1 LGREPIA
8 LESDAVE
15 ADASTFPPP
24 EKGPPM
30 TSAMTPEQAA
40 ETAAPL
46 DVLLVDAAL
55 GPVRRFA
62 PDMSTV
68 KFMAGLAR
76 RPLTTARRIGA
87 LGAETGR
94 IAAGTSTYAPSK
106 RDRRFVDPAW
116 TDNPLLRRVLQTY
129 LAGGETAEQLVADA
143 QLDWRDDQRMRFVV
157 DNLVEALAP
166 SNLPFVNPA
175 SAKAVIDTGGSNVVR
190 GTTQFVK
197 DMASAPRI
205 PEMVDRSAFTVGEN
219 VAATDGAVVLRTEV
233 FELMQYTPQSKQVRE
248 VPLLIIPPTIN
259 KYYTLD
265 LAKNRSLVEFLVKE
279 GQQVFVVSWRNP
291 DARHADWNFDT
302 YVQAILDALDA
313 VERISGVERTALAGI
328 CSGGILA
335 SITAAYLSS
344 TGQENRLAAFGL
356 AVTVID
362 SENAGAASALG
373 SRRMAQAAKALSR
386 RRGYLDGRALA
397 EVFAWLRPGD
407 LVWNYWVNNYL
418 LGKKPPAFDILF
430 WNADT
435 TRMTAG
441 LHADFVDMALDN
453 LLAEP
458 GAITVLGVPIDLS
471 KIQTDTYIVAG
482 IADHI
487 TPWQNCY
494 RTTRLVGSTPRF
506 VLSTSG
512 HIAALV
518 NPPGNPKSSFQ
529 VNKENPA
536 DPAEWLRTA
545 ESVQG
550 TWWSDLS
557 PWLADRCGAL
567 KPAPKELGGGG
578 LRPIVA
584 APGTYVFDH

>member
-1 LGREPIA
+1 
-8 LESDAVE
+8 
-15 ADASTFPPP
+15 
-24 EKGPPM
+24 M
-30 TSAMTPEQAA
+30 TSSMTPDDAA

-55 GPVRRFA
+55 GPIRRFA
-62 PDMSTV
+62 PDLSTV
-68 KFMAGLAR
+68 KLMAGLAR
-76 RPLTTARRIGA
+76 RPLSTARRVGA
-87 LGAETGR
+87 LGAEAGR

-116 TDNPLLRRVLQTY
+116 NDNPLLRRVLQAY
-129 LAGGETAEQLVADA
+129 LAAGKTAEQLVADA
-143 QLDWRDDQRMRFVV
+143 QLGWRDDQRVRFVV
-157 DNLVEALAP
+157 ENLVEALAP
-166 SNLPFVNPA
+166 SNVPIVNPA
-175 SAKAVIDTGGSNVVR
+175 SAKAVIDTGGANVVR
-190 GTTQFVK
+190 GATQFIK

-219 VAATDGAVVLRTEV
+219 VAATPGAVVLRTEV
-233 FELMQYTPQSKQVRE
+233 FELIQYTPQTKQVRE
-248 VPLLIIPPTIN
+248 VPLLIVPPTIN
-259 KYYTLD
+259 KYYALD
-265 LAKNRSLVEFLVKE
+265 LAKDRSLVEFMVKQ
-279 GQQVFVVSWRNP
+279 GQQVFVLSWRNP
-291 DARHADWNFDT
+291 DPRHAGWNADT

-313 VERISGVERTALAGI
+313 VERISGVERTALTGI

-335 SITAAYLSS
+335 SMTAAYMSS
-344 TGQENRLAAFGL
+344 TGQQDRLAAFGL

-362 SENAGAASALG
+362 SERAGTASAL
-373 SRRMAQAAKALSR
+373 SDRRMAKAAKAMSK

-397 EVFAWLRPGD
+397 ELFAWLRPGD

-418 LGKKPPAFDILF
+418 LGKKPPAFDILY

-441 LHADFVDMALDN
+441 LHADFVDLALDN

-471 KIQTDTYIVAG
+471 RIQTDTYIVAG
-482 IADHI
+482 ITDHI
-487 TPWQNCY
+487 TPWQNCL
-494 RTTRLVGSTPRF
+494 RTTQLLGGTSRF

-518 NPPGNPKSSFQ
+518 NPPGNPKSSFH

-545 ESVQG
+545 ETVQG
-550 TWWSDLS
+550 TWWTDLS
-557 PWLADRCGAL
+557 PWLADRCGVL

-578 LRPIVA
+578 LRPLVA
-584 APGTYVFDH
+584 APGTYVFDS

>member
-1 LGREPIA
+1 
-8 LESDAVE
+8 
-15 ADASTFPPP
+15 
-24 EKGPPM
+24 M
-30 TSAMTPEQAA
+30 TSSMTPDDAA

-55 GPVRRFA
+55 GPIRRFA
-62 PDMSTV
+62 PDLSTV
-68 KFMAGLAR
+68 KLMAGLAR
-76 RPLTTARRIGA
+76 RPLSTARRVGA
-87 LGAETGR
+87 LGAEAGR

-116 TDNPLLRRVLQTY
+116 NDNPLLRRVLQAY
-129 LAGGETAEQLVADA
+129 LAAGKTAEQLVADA
-143 QLDWRDDQRMRFVV
+143 QLGWRDDQRVRFVV
-157 DNLVEALAP
+157 ENLVEALAP
-166 SNLPFVNPA
+166 SNVPIVNPA
-175 SAKAVIDTGGSNVVR
+175 SAKAVIDTGGANVVR
-190 GTTQFVK
+190 GAAQFIK

-219 VAATDGAVVLRTEV
+219 VAATPGAVVLRTEV
-233 FELMQYTPQSKQVRE
+233 FELIQYTPQTRQVRE
-248 VPLLIIPPTIN
+248 VPLLIVPPTIN
-259 KYYTLD
+259 KYYALD
-265 LAKNRSLVEFLVKE
+265 LAKDRSLVEFMVKQ
-279 GQQVFVVSWRNP
+279 GQQVFVLSWRNP
-291 DARHADWNFDT
+291 DPRHAGWNADT

-313 VERISGVERTALAGI
+313 VERISGVERTALTGI

-335 SITAAYLSS
+335 SMTAAYLSS
-344 TGQENRLAAFGL
+344 TGRQDRLAAFGL

-362 SENAGAASALG
+362 SERAGTASAL
-373 SRRMAQAAKALSR
+373 SDRRMAKAAKAMSK

-397 EVFAWLRPGD
+397 ELFAWLRPGD

-418 LGKKPPAFDILF
+418 LGKKPPAFDILY

-441 LHADFVDMALDN
+441 LHADFVDLALDN

-471 KIQTDTYIVAG
+471 RIQTDTYIVAG
-482 IADHI
+482 ITDHI
-487 TPWQNCY
+487 TPWQNCL
-494 RTTRLVGSTPRF
+494 RTTQLLGGTSRF

-518 NPPGNPKSSFQ
+518 NPPGNPKSSFH

-545 ESVQG
+545 ETVQG
-550 TWWSDLS
+550 TWWTDLS
-557 PWLADRCGAL
+557 PWLADRCGVL

-584 APGTYVFDH
+584 APGTYVFDS

>member
-1 LGREPIA
+1 
-8 LESDAVE
+8 
-15 ADASTFPPP
+15 
-24 EKGPPM
+24 M
-30 TSAMTPEQAA
+30 TSSMTAEEAA

-46 DVLLVDAAL
+46 DVLLVDAAF
-55 GPVRRFA
+55 GPIRRFT
-62 PDMSTV
+62 PDSSTAKLV
-68 KFMAGLAR
+68 AGLAR
-76 RPLTTARRIGA
+76 RPLTTARRVGA
-87 LGAETGR
+87 LGVEAGR
-94 IAAGTSTYAPSK
+94 IVAGTSTYTASK
-106 RDRRFVDPAW
+106 RDRRFADAAW
-116 TDNPLLRRVLQTY
+116 TDNPVLRRVLQSY
-129 LAGGETAEQLVADA
+129 LAAGQTAEQLVADA
-143 QLDWRDDQRMRFVV
+143 ELDWRDDQRVRFMV

-166 SNLPFVNPA
+166 SNLPLVNPA
-175 SAKAVIDTGGSNVVR
+175 SAKAVIDTGGANVVR
-190 GTTQFVK
+190 GATQFVR
-197 DMASAPRI
+197 DMSSSPRI
-205 PEMVDRSAFTVGEN
+205 PEMVDRSAFTVGDN
-219 VAATDGAVVLRTEV
+219 IAATPGAVVLRTEV
-233 FELMQYTPQSKQVRE
+233 FELIQYTPQTEQVRE
-248 VPLLIIPPTIN
+248 VPLLIVPPTIN
-259 KYYTLD
+259 KYYALD
-265 LAKNRSLVEFLVKE
+265 LAKDRSLVEFLVQE
-279 GQQVFVVSWRNP
+279 GQQVFMLSWRNP
-291 DARHADWNFDT
+291 DPRHASWNFDS

-313 VERISGVERTALAGI
+313 VERISGVERTALLGI

-344 TGQENRLAAFGL
+344 TGQQDRLAAFGL

-362 SENAGAASALG
+362 SARAGMTSALAG
-373 SRRMAQAAKALSR
+373 RRMAAAAKALSK

-397 EVFAWLRPGD
+397 ELFAWLRPGD

-458 GAITVLGVPIDLS
+458 GGITVLGVPIDLS
-471 KIQTDTYIVAG
+471 RIQTDSYLVAG

-494 RTTRLVGSTPRF
+494 RTTHLLRGTSRF

-529 VNKENPA
+529 VNKDNPA

-545 ESVQG
+545 ETVQG

-557 PWLADRCGAL
+557 PWLADRCGAPR
-567 KPAPKELGGGG
+567 PAPEELGGGG

-584 APGTYVFDH
+584 APGTYVFDS